1 MLKMGIWSPG
11 VSLQE
16 RIPNHL
22 MLRRLRDAVVSDE
35 EKAARTLSGEYR
47 KDERE
52 RTAEE
57 ASKWV

>member
-35 EKAARTLSGEYR
+35 EKAARKQSGEYR